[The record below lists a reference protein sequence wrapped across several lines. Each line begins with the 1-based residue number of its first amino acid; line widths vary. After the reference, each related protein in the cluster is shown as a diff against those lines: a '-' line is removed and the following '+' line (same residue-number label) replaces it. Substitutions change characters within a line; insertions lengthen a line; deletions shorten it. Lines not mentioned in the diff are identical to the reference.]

1 MKVIKHEDLKL
12 LIPLVSDCPAWD
24 IDSFKQLL
32 DRFGLDYFIEDCE
45 FVETIVNEEMAQ
57 IRKNLRGDV

>member
-24 IDSFKQLL
+24 IDGFKQLL
-32 DRFGLDYFIEDCE
+32 DRFGSDYFIEGGE
-45 FVETIVNEEMAQ
+45 FVETTTNEEMAQ
-57 IRKNLRGDV
+57 IRRDLKGE

>member
-32 DRFGLDYFIEDCE
+32 DRFGSDYFIEGGE
-45 FVETIVNEEMAQ
+45 FVETTTNEEMAQ
-57 IRKNLRGDV
+57 IRRDLKGE

>member
-32 DRFGLDYFIEDCE
+32 DRFGSDYFIEGGE
-45 FVETIVNEEMAQ
+45 FVETTTNEEMAQ
-57 IRKNLRGDV
+57 IRKDLKGE

>member
-24 IDSFKQLL
+24 IDNFKQLL
-32 DRFGLDYFIEDCE
+32 DRFGSDYFIEDGE
-45 FVETIVNEEMAQ
+45 FVEVTTNEEMAQ
-57 IRKNLRGDV
+57 IRRDLKGE